1 MDGIV
6 HGITKSRTQL
16 NDFHFHFLSL
26 SGCLWCIDRAHACG
40 FPSVLFILC
49 SWLSDRRVWLSHS
62 SPGLKLPLLGL
73 DLLDLRHTCPTSM
86 SIACPQIAVS
96 CWKRKKVP
104 SFRTS
109 YNRALAG
116 SSSSLGSHEP
126 IRRLAVLSF
135 VCPSLSQLYAPRL
148 IMNFLTLS
156 PAAPSGEDWND
167 GPEGLVAWSHT
178 AVVCRAAE
186 LGTKIVHLLPSQSL
200 YCLLHDS
207 LINWEMS
214 CWSNEQ
220 PLFNKPADQR
230 DGGLMS
236 KRTSLL

>member
-1 MDGIV
+1 M
-6 HGITKSRTQL
+6 
-16 NDFHFHFLSL
+16 
-26 SGCLWCIDRAHACG
+26 
-40 FPSVLFILC
+40 
-49 SWLSDRRVWLSHS
+49 
-62 SPGLKLPLLGL
+62 PLLGL

-104 SFRTS
+104 SFHTS

-178 AVVCRAAE
+178 AIVCRAAE

-220 PLFNKPADQR
+220 PLFSKPADQR